1 MWGWRVNQARIAA
14 REDVRT
20 GLRVPRRSASSQNT
34 RSGASPLEKGP
45 FLRSI
50 RRRADGDDGRFPF
63 SVPAVRSLESI
74 DLPGAVTF
82 FVGEN
87 GSGKSTVLE
96 AIAAAARLPTVGSD
110 DVEADRTLAP
120 QRELADAIQLVWSR
134 RTKRGFFLRAEDFFG
149 FTKRLAVMRAELLGR
164 LDEIDVEFADRS
176 AYAKGLAA
184 GPVRASLGALE
195 TRYGENLDANSHG
208 QSFLQLFRSRFVPG
222 GLYLLDEPEAPLSP
236 QSQLGLMAMIAD
248 MVADDAQFVI
258 ATHSPILLAYP
269 GARIISFDELP
280 VRAVEYE
287 ELESVRLVRD
297 FLAGPER
304 YLRGIVRQD
313 I

>member
-1 MWGWRVNQARIAA
+1 M
-14 REDVRT
+14 
-20 GLRVPRRSASSQNT
+20 RSASTS
-34 RSGASPLEKGP
+34 
-45 FLRSI
+45 
-50 RRRADGDDGRFPF
+50 
-63 SVPAVRSLESI
+63 SL
-74 DLPGAVTF
+74 P
-82 FVGEN
+82 
-87 GSGKSTVLE
+87 TVLE

-120 QRELADAIQLVWSR
+120 QRELADALQLVWSR

-184 GPVRASLGALE
+184 GPVRASLGALKA
-195 TRYGENLDANSHG
+195 RYGENLDAHSHG

-304 YLRGIVRQD
+304 YLREIVKSHD
-313 I
+313 STE